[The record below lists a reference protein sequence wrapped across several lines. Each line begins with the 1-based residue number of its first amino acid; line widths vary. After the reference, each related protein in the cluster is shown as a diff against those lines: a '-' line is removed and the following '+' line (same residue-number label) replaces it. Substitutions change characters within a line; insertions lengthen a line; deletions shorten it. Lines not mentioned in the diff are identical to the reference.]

1 MRAIGYIRVS
11 TDKQADKGCSLEA
24 QSEKIRAMAVVQ
36 GTEVA
41 DLIVDAGESAKNLKR
56 PGMER
61 MLQLVQAGEVD
72 KVIVAKLNRLTRSVR
87 DLADLLEI
95 FQRKGV
101 SLVSVAESLDTGS
114 AAGRLVLNIMV
125 SVSQWDRE
133 AIGERTRDALQLKRS
148 RLEYLGNAPYGFRLA
163 ADRKH
168 VEPDRGEQSILKRIR
183 GLRQDGLNL
192 RAIAAELNRRRLTTR
207 QGSCW
212 RMEYVARLLKASQ
225 VPQLPWQP
233 L

>member
-24 QSEKIRAMAVVQ
+24 QQEKIRAMAVVQ
-36 GTEVA
+36 GTEIA

-61 MLQLVQAGEVD
+61 ILKLVQAGDVD
-72 KVIVAKLNRLTRSVR
+72 KVIVAKLDRLTRSVR

-125 SVSQWDRE
+125 SVSQWERE

-148 RLEYLGNAPYGFRLA
+148 RQEYLGNAPYGFRLA

-168 VEPDRGEQSILKRIR
+168 VEPDRGEQTILKRIR
-183 GLRQDGLNL
+183 TLRQDGMSL

-207 QGSCW
+207 QGSRW
-212 RMEYVARLLKASQ
+212 RMEYVARLLKAA
-225 VPQLPWQP
+225 
-233 L
+233 